1 MYAMIGR
8 FIQVSKSKL
17 SEQNEH
23 FLLRNKLFLI
33 NLASLSHFKIY
44 PDSFRML
51 LNKLHLNVLKIFLLK
66 VLKSYPLLDNLHQRY
81 NQPKTIDYREA
92 NIA

>member
-1 MYAMIGR
+1 MIGV

-23 FLLRNKLFLI
+23 FLLRNKLFLRK
-33 NLASLSHFKIY
+33 LASLSHLKMY

-51 LNKLHLNVLKIFLLK
+51 LNKLPLNVLEIFLLK

-81 NQPKTIDYREA
+81 NQPNTIDYKEP